1 MEWES
6 GHWISPVCFPGLSAS
21 HGDCS
26 SQTPW
31 KHPCQKL
38 WVPNAAGALPWT
50 GVRHSQQGQNPGNLP
65 PTVHRGCL
73 RYPRCTWGSWAC
85 AIRAVHMGSLVLLSG
100 CQPEAP
106 LRTARLG
113 GLQHLGFRPGRIQKQ
128 RHVGENA
135 WSFSFCQTA
144 LSCAG
149 RRLVLA
155 GCRNNSLGPSRQ
167 GCHLGQALTPHFS
180 SPSFMAQAT
189 SEHPLRPY
197 NHPRGRCLQPSW

>member
-1 MEWES
+1 M
-6 GHWISPVCFPGLSAS
+6 G
-21 HGDCS
+21 
-26 SQTPW
+26 T
-31 KHPCQKL
+31 
-38 WVPNAAGALPWT
+38 ALPKPH
-50 GVRHSQQGQNPGNLP
+50 GSIPARSCRYQMQPVLCRVRHSQQGQNPGSSP
-65 PTVHRGCL
+65 PAVHRGCL

-113 GLQHLGFRPGRIQKQ
+113 GLQHLGFSPGRIQKQ

-149 RRLVLA
+149 RRLIGTARWVPPGRA
-155 GCRNNSLGPSRQ
+155 
-167 GCHLGQALTPHFS
+167 
-180 SPSFMAQAT
+180 AT
-189 SEHPLRPY
+189 WARH
-197 NHPRGRCLQPSW
+197 